1 MKKTLADRLDFLI
14 SNLNIKQRDAAE
26 RLGFTQSYLSMI
38 LNGTKKTPSSRF
50 FEAAAR
56 EFSVN
61 PDWLRSGKGDVYS
74 VPGLSL
80 PAQDAEIVARYKMLP
95 SSDQAIVNQI
105 IDALLV
111 KALGEGGSKGG

>member
-1 MKKTLADRLDFLI
+1 MKKTLAERLDFLL
-14 SNLNIKQRDAAE
+14 SNLNIKQREAAE

-38 LNGTKKTPSSRF
+38 LNGGKKTPSSRF

-61 PDWLRSGKGDVYS
+61 PEWLRSGKGEVYS

-80 PAQDAEIVARYKMLP
+80 SAPDAELVARYKMLP
-95 SSDQAIVNQI
+95 PPEQAIINQI

-111 KALGEGGSKGG
+111 KSLGESGSRK